1 MGMIT
6 DEQFDAAW
14 KAYKGHDLRAA
25 LEAIAPELI
34 AQGMEK
40 AADMCLEEQRETV
53 RYDCAGIPIEEIK
66 RSFRSGPALA
76 EAVRASVAQLRE
88 SKP

>member
-1 MGMIT
+1 MIT

-25 LEAIAPELI
+25 LEAIAPELL

-40 AADMCLEEQRETV
+40 AADLVQ
-53 RYDCAGIPIEEIK
+53 DCGRGPSLVIE
-66 RSFRSGPALA
+66 ALTA
-76 EAVRASVAQLRE
+76 AIRASAAQLRE
-88 SKP
+88 GKG